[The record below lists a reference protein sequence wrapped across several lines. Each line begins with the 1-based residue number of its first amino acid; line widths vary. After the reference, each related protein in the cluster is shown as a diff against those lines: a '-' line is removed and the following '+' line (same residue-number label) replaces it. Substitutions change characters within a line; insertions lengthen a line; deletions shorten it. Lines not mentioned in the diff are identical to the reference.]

1 MKRIVGMMV
10 LFLGLFANAHAV
22 PPVLNYAGQ
31 VTVNGEAFD
40 GAGLFKFALVNA
52 DGTTTYWS
60 NDGTSVDGSEP
71 QASVS
76 VPVNGGLYAVLLGN
90 TAQQGMGA
98 IDPAVFTQ
106 HTDAKLRVW
115 FSDGV
120 NGFQK
125 LSPDRLFASVPYA
138 FNSKSADTALNA
150 DTAKT
155 ADSANIAMAVQAGAI
170 TKQMLGIGLLADINA
185 TIGMNRLSSEVTEKL
200 NQEKTTNNYNAP
212 SVGSLLAVPYG
223 SEAPA
228 GYSLYQRGEPRLV
241 WEEKAPVSVARHAYD
256 GVEVLGGKIYFVGG
270 YNGSAKNIA
279 ERYDPSTNTWETLN
293 SMTQSR
299 NGGAYSVLN
308 SKLYAIA
315 GANSTSVEIFD
326 SSTGNW
332 ANSVNLAERNNF
344 GSAITTNGKIYLIGG
359 SNGSGKINKVLSFD
373 PTSNEWSAKTNM
385 PTARDGHKL
394 VWFEN
399 RIWAIGGNVG
409 SPSNKVESYDPHT
422 DSWQTEAS
430 LTSAKEKMT
439 AWVANDKIYVGG
451 GRIDASQ
458 YLKSIE
464 VYDPTTKQW
473 SDAGNLPENKSTAD
487 AVVLNDKVYVI
498 GGATAPGV
506 NSNKV
511 FAADLNASV
520 EGVYDLYRKDGDAP
534 VGTPVVQSEYADGSV
549 TTAKIASNAITKS
562 ELSEQILKYL
572 KPEITSQP
580 QASTIYAGG
589 DGTVSFSAEGKYLT
603 YQWKKDGSDLT
614 GETNATLNIT
624 DANATL
630 HDGNYSV
637 VVSNDFGSVESGEI
651 LVDVNTTWSTD
662 GLVGWWPFEG
672 NASDISGN
680 ANHALLVNG
689 PTFTDGK
696 IGSALQM
703 DGSDDRMKIPNTVL
717 NNVPEFSI
725 SMWFRKSTNSTDT
738 HVHIFISVANSEH
751 TNRFTLEHKGD
762 FGWFQLIDSPSGQ
775 RVFEKNIYPDSQYWN
790 EQWRKI
796 TLVRDSGGTSMFV
809 SGKLQIREDYQTS
822 AFQVPQNG
830 LWVGPDQD
838 AIGGGWQS
846 TQHLKGDIDDLR
858 IYDRALSAEEVQA
871 LYNLGQ

>member
-1 MKRIVGMMV
+1 
-10 LFLGLFANAHAV
+10 
-22 PPVLNYAGQ
+22 
-31 VTVNGEAFD
+31 
-40 GAGLFKFALVNA
+40 
-52 DGTTTYWS
+52 
-60 NDGTSVDGSEP
+60 
-71 QASVS
+71 
-76 VPVNGGLYAVLLGN
+76 
-90 TAQQGMGA
+90 
-98 IDPAVFTQ
+98 
-106 HTDAKLRVW
+106 
-115 FSDGV
+115 
-120 NGFQK
+120 
-125 LSPDRLFASVPYA
+125 
-138 FNSKSADTALNA
+138 
-150 DTAKT
+150 
-155 ADSANIAMAVQAGAI
+155 
-170 TKQMLGIGLLADINA
+170 
-185 TIGMNRLSSEVTEKL
+185 
-200 NQEKTTNNYNAP
+200 
-212 SVGSLLAVPYG
+212 
-223 SEAPA
+223 
-228 GYSLYQRGEPRLV
+228 
-241 WEEKAPVSVARHAYD
+241 
-256 GVEVLGGKIYFVGG
+256 
-270 YNGSAKNIA
+270 
-279 ERYDPSTNTWETLN
+279 
-293 SMTQSR
+293 
-299 NGGAYSVLN
+299 
-308 SKLYAIA
+308 
-315 GANSTSVEIFD
+315 
-326 SSTGNW
+326 
-332 ANSVNLAERNNF
+332 
-344 GSAITTNGKIYLIGG
+344 
-359 SNGSGKINKVLSFD
+359 
-373 PTSNEWSAKTNM
+373 
-385 PTARDGHKL
+385 
-394 VWFEN
+394 
-399 RIWAIGGNVG
+399 
-409 SPSNKVESYDPHT
+409 
-422 DSWQTEAS
+422 
-430 LTSAKEKMT
+430 
-439 AWVANDKIYVGG
+439 
-451 GRIDASQ
+451 
-458 YLKSIE
+458 
-464 VYDPTTKQW
+464 
-473 SDAGNLPENKSTAD
+473 
-487 AVVLNDKVYVI
+487 
-498 GGATAPGV
+498 
-506 NSNKV
+506 
-511 FAADLNASV
+511 V

-534 VGTPVVQSEYADGSV
+534 VGTPLVQAEVADG
-549 TTAKIASNAITKS
+549 AITTDK
-562 ELSEQILKYL
+562 LNEQILKYL

-580 QASTIYAGG
+580 QAQTVYEDSN
-589 DGTVSFSAEGKYLT
+589 VSFSVSAEGKYLS

-751 TNRFTLEHKGD
+751 TNRFILEHKGD